1 MPRFT
6 SFLLLIT
13 TLFFTSGFSQA
24 AQYIVHRN
32 FPSQFVSPRTIV
44 IYLPPEYSTSTNRY
58 PVLYMHDGQNLF
70 DSQKTGLRGA
80 GSPIKWDV
88 DKALERLIS
97 DKKAS
102 PCIIVGI
109 FNTAKRIEEYSP
121 PTNASGRGL
130 LGNYARFIV
139 EELKPWVDATYRT
152 DPSAKTT
159 GIMGSSM
166 GGLASFYLQM
176 WYPEVFG
183 FAGVISP
190 SFWWGNEQVLS
201 HIGSFDFKKIGL
213 LYIDA
218 GWRESDEMM
227 IPARHVYQALSP
239 HLGERLWYYEDRN
252 GTHSESS
259 WQNRVFIPLLLF
271 LGKTKPSLL
280 SWQVLIEPATIG
292 INDTSSVTIEALY
305 TDNIKR
311 TSLPTL
317 SSKAFLISNHQ
328 ITALTAGSM
337 SLTIQS
343 PYGMLTT
350 NISVQ
355 SKSRDAIS
363 IRFLSSRPVILE
375 VFRYVSNN
383 LTIPTNFTINLLLTN
398 ETTLTQVRG
407 TRFHFRLL
415 DKDQK
420 PIETNGKP
428 IELSVTFTRD
438 RDYVVEF

>member
-1 MPRFT
+1 MPHSKLF
-6 SFLLLIT
+6 FLLIMFFLT
-13 TLFFTSGFSQA
+13 TGFSQE

-32 FPSQFVSPRTIV
+32 FFSYFVSPRTIV
-44 IYLPPEYSTSTNRY
+44 IYLPPNYSTSTHRY

-70 DSQKTGLRGA
+70 DNQKTGLRGA
-80 GSPIKWDV
+80 GSPIKWDI
-88 DKALERLIS
+88 DKTLEKLMKENKVR
-97 DKKAS
+97 

-121 PTNASGRGL
+121 PTNTSGRGL

-139 EELKPWVDATYRT
+139 EELKPWIDATYRT
-152 DPSAKTT
+152 DPSPQST

-176 WYPEVFG
+176 WYPEIFG

-201 HIGSFDFKKIGL
+201 HIVSFDFKKTGL

-218 GWRESDEMM
+218 GWRESDEMI
-227 IPARHVYQALSP
+227 IPARHVYQAVSP
-239 HLGERLWYYEDRN
+239 HLVEKLWYYEDRN

-280 SWQVLIEPATIG
+280 SWQVFIEPTTIG
-292 INDTSSVTIEALY
+292 IYDTSYVTVEALY

-311 TSLPTL
+311 TVLPSL
-317 SSKAFLISNHQ
+317 SSQAFLISNYQ

-337 SLTIQS
+337 PLTIQS

-355 SKSRDAIS
+355 SKSRDAIT
-363 IRFLSSRPVILE
+363 IRFVSSQPVILE
-375 VFRYVSNN
+375 VFRYISNN
-383 LTIPTNFTINLLLTN
+383 LTIPTNFTIDLFLTN
-398 ETTLTQVRG
+398 ETTITQARG
-407 TRFHFRLL
+407 TRFHFRVLG
-415 DKDQK
+415 KDQK
-420 PIETNGKP
+420 PIEKNGKP
-428 IELSVTFTRD
+428 LELSVTFNRD
-438 RDYVVEF
+438 RNYVVEF